1 MTATFV
7 HAKKTYASL
16 GGSDISLYTN
26 TTEWEDTADDHDLT
40 MYGAD
45 SKVFKGGL
53 TTGTVTCG
61 GKYDSTAVTG
71 IRDVIKAK
79 VGDNVTYI
87 LRPEG
92 TGTGKPQDSVEVL
105 IKKLKVTLPV
115 ADYVAWTA
123 ELQFSGDITST
134 TQV

>member
-1 MTATFV
+1 MPTFV
-7 HAKKTYASL
+7 HAKHTYASL
-16 GGSDISLYTN
+16 GAVDISTYTN
-26 TTEWEDTADDHDLT
+26 TTEWEDQADDHDLT

-53 TTGTVTCG
+53 TFGKVSIG

-71 IRDVIKAK
+71 IRAAIKAK
-79 VGDNVTYI
+79 VGDNVAYI

-92 TGTGKPQDSVEVL
+92 TGTGKPQDTVDVL
-105 IKKLKVTLPV
+105 IKSLKTTLPV

-123 ELQFSGDITST
+123 ELIFSGDITST
-134 TQV
+134 IQ